1 MNMKRLSLFDVPKE
15 SEPSIRNRGLLTLQ
29 ILVLCMMIGGC
40 RMVENNT
47 NANSENNYI
56 PVQDYVGQGYPANE
70 KQEAWDYIE
79 EHRQDLEEYA
89 IEWFKKAYNLDVKV
103 NYIHPK
109 KGAAIATVESLLDS
123 KLRMKIIMGL
133 DKKSGRVNG
142 VNYTAMQVENNI
154 MSYIVY
160 KIYQEEFDR
169 MGEFLKELAEEENF
183 YGLRDDYLYNM
194 GSYASFKSN
203 YYYMGVSYIRYRKTY
218 EMFLNNPDI
227 SANELK
233 ISFEQEREEINQ
245 NDDIKDKSPYNPN
258 VVVSLYSST
267 NDIDESKFEKIADK
281 LVLQT
286 YLPDFNYA
294 IVLHPNEININ
305 VNSTKVLRY
314 PEGGRDPEYLYIDKG
329 E

>member
-1 MNMKRLSLFDVPKE
+1 MKRLSLFDVPKE

-29 ILVLCMMIGGC
+29 ILVLCIMITGC

-47 NANSENNYI
+47 NANSEKNYI

-89 IEWFKKAYNLDVKV
+89 IEWFKKTYNLDVKV

-133 DKKSGRVNG
+133 DKKNERVSG
-142 VNYTAMQVENNI
+142 VNTSAMDAENNI

-169 MGEFLKELAEEENF
+169 MGEFLKELAEEENL
-183 YGLRDDYLYNM
+183 YGLRDEYLYNM
-194 GSYASFKSN
+194 ASFASYSSN
-203 YYYMGVSYIRYRKTY
+203 YYHMSVGYMDYKETY
-218 EMFLNNPDI
+218 EMFLNNPSI
-227 SANELK
+227 SVNELK

-245 NDDIKDKSPYNPN
+245 NDDIKDKSKYNPN
-258 VVVSLYSST
+258 IAVTLYSST
-267 NDIDESKFEKIADK
+267 NDIDESKFEPIVDK
-281 LVLQT
+281 LISQI
-286 YLPDFNYA
+286 YLPQFRYYIIIYSNK
-294 IVLHPNEININ
+294 ININ
-305 VNSTKVLRY
+305 VDSTKYLIY
-314 PEGGRDPEYLYIDKG
+314 PKAGSIPNYLSINEEK
-329 E
+329 